1 MQKICVYCR
10 KETEAKLIIK
20 EDPKALL
27 LDLFMES

>member
-10 KETEAKLIIK
+10 KETEAKRIIK

-27 LDLFMES
+27 DLFMES